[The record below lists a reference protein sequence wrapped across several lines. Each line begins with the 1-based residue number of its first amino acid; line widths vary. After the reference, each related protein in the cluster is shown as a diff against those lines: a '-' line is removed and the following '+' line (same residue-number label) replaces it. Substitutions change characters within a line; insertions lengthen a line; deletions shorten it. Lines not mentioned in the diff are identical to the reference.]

1 MSDFYSE
8 YRDNMISTMQQSL
21 RQIRNIMGMG
31 VQEFGDYLGLTR
43 QSVNNLETLKSRMS
57 ASQYLAVAA
66 LLDCYVKRYPEAYE
80 LVTAS
85 LRNNDTSRSKMTF
98 NTIEMHSL
106 TAKWFL
112 CFPGKEPSIAS
123 LKECF
128 TLKNLVEIA
137 SAYHVF
143 LDESA
148 FIMDGG
154 RQAIESMEK
163 VMLQGKNKLI
173 LPMRVAEKLQE
184 MAENGLNRYY
194 RKAREGLKLIM
205 DMQGRRS
212 LELRGEVTDTTVEDT
227 FFWVF
232 AKFKSINRLALL
244 TIDQKLAVRIN
255 TLNQN
260 GGNGFEIL
268 LIKFDEDGNIRKWK
282 PEELQVTDKKIEDEL
297 NSDENN
303 EGVALTLG

>member
-21 RQIRNIMGMG
+21 RQIRNVLGMG

-43 QSVNNLETLKSRMS
+43 QSVNNLETFKSRMS

-66 LLDCYVKRYPEAYE
+66 LLDCYFKRHPKSYE
-80 LVTAS
+80 VVTAL
-85 LRNNDTSRSKMTF
+85 LRNNDASRSKTTF
-98 NTIEMHSL
+98 NSIEMHSL
-106 TAKWFL
+106 TVKWFL

-128 TLKNLVEIA
+128 TVKNLEEMA
-137 SAYHVF
+137 STYHVF
-143 LDESA
+143 LDESP

-154 RQAIESMEK
+154 RQAIESIEK
-163 VMLQGKNKLI
+163 VMVQENHKLI
-173 LPMRVAEKLQE
+173 LPMRAAENLQE
-184 MAENGLNRYY
+184 MAEDGMNHYC

-212 LELRGEVTDTTVEDT
+212 LELRGEVTDTTAEDT

-244 TIDQKLAVRIN
+244 TADQKLASRVD

-268 LIKFDEDGNIRKWK
+268 LIKFDEDGSMRKWK
-282 PEELQVTDKKIEDEL
+282 PEELKVTDRQFDEETNL
-297 NSDENN
+297 DEGD
-303 EGVALTLG
+303 EVPALSPG